1 MKHDPKN
8 GFEKIAISSRLDDV
22 IKKSI
27 SKAKRD
33 KKIRTIKLRLIKI
46 NAAIASL
53 IIIFISSVNFVP
65 ALAESLS
72 DVPVIS
78 SIANAVQFHYD
89 KNIDSAV
96 NQNLSQNIS
105 KIQKDKNI
113 SITVDNIITDDKDI
127 FILYTLNGT
136 MADEDIRNLLLE
148 KFSVSDNNGKTLLN
162 SDDFKSQRLP
172 PKLNNKNQDSLSLSN
187 TNYKCI
193 ISSLGNSIENYSKN
207 KKTFGSIELISIKN
221 MKIPDE
227 INLKVSGIT
236 EAYNMSYSKEAYN
249 NFTSKFNREPKNISG
264 NWNFE
269 IKLDKNLK
277 SQKPEEYNNIPFSI
291 NNTDFTFKSVKIY
304 PTHTE
309 IRIQLGKNSIDKSQ
323 CNSIGRIVGGDTSKL
338 PYLTDEKGNKYSI
351 SGNALV
357 SMDSENCINL
367 SFESP
372 YFNKTN
378 KLYLVIN
385 QLNYSNGE
393 PYTNIETTKVKIK

>member
-113 SITVDNIITDDKDI
+113 SITVDNVITDDKDI

>member
-8 GFEKIAISSRLDDV
+8 GFEKIDISSRLDDV

>member
-113 SITVDNIITDDKDI
+113 SITVDNVITDDKDI

-162 SDDFKSQRLP
+162 SNDFKSQRLP

-372 YFNKTN
+372 YFNRTN

>member
-8 GFEKIAISSRLDDV
+8 GFEKIDISSRLDDV

-65 ALAESLS
+65 AFAESLS

-113 SITVDNIITDDKDI
+113 SITVDNVITDDKDI

>member
-8 GFEKIAISSRLDDV
+8 GFEKIDISSRLDDV

-65 ALAESLS
+65 AFAESLS

-113 SITVDNIITDDKDI
+113 SITVDNVITDDKDI

-136 MADEDIRNLLLE
+136 TADEDIKNLLMK
-148 KFSVSDNNGKTLLN
+148 KFSISDNNGKTLLS

-227 INLKVSGIT
+227 INLMISGIT

-277 SQKPEEYNNIPFSI
+277 SQKPEEYDNIPFSI
-291 NNTDFTFKSVKIY
+291 NNTNFTFKSVKIY

-372 YFNKTN
+372 YFNRTN

>member
-8 GFEKIAISSRLDDV
+8 GFEKIDISSRLDDV

-65 ALAESLS
+65 AFAESLS

-113 SITVDNIITDDKDI
+113 SITVDNVITDDKDI

-372 YFNKTN
+372 YFNRTN

>member
-65 ALAESLS
+65 AFAESLS

>member
-1 MKHDPKN
+1 MKYKPKN
-8 GFEKIAISSRLDDV
+8 GFEKITISNRLDDV

-33 KKIRTIKLRLIKI
+33 KKIRIIKLKLIKI

-65 ALAESLS
+65 AFAESLN

-89 KNIDSAV
+89 KNINSAV
-96 NQNLSQNIS
+96 NQNLSQDIS

-113 SITVDNIITDDKDI
+113 SITIDNIITDDKDI

-136 MADEDIRNLLLE
+136 MADEDIKNLLLE
-148 KFSVSDNNGKTLLN
+148 KFSISDNNGKILLSSN
-162 SDDFKSQRLP
+162 DFRSQILP
-172 PKLNNKNQDSLSLSN
+172 PKLNNKNEDSLSLSN

-193 ISSLGNSIENYSKN
+193 ISSLGNSIKNYSQN
-207 KKTFGSIELISIKN
+207 KKTFGSIELISIKD

-227 INLKVSGIT
+227 INLMVSGIT
-236 EAYNMSYSKEAYN
+236 EAYNMSYSKEAYS

-291 NNTDFTFKSVKIY
+291 NNTDFTLKSVKIY

-323 CNSIGRIVGGDTSKL
+323 CNSIGRIIGGDNSKL

-372 YFNKTN
+372 YFNKIN

-393 PYTNIETTKVKIK
+393 PYVNINPTKIKIK

>member
-113 SITVDNIITDDKDI
+113 SITVDNVITDDKDI

-372 YFNKTN
+372 YFNRTN